1 MDEKESRIVEARLK
15 LRDRFQQSMKET
27 PASADARP
35 LGRGAPNRHGM
46 PKLPEGLAAHQP
58 LLERMLAKDPA
69 DRFKSASDLV
79 GSITL

>member
-1 MDEKESRIVEARLK
+1 MHV
-15 LRDRFQQSMKET
+15 T
-27 PASADARP
+27 
-35 LGRGAPNRHGM
+35 AP
-46 PKLPEGLAAHQP
+46 PPTLPEALAAHQP